1 MLSKSLC
8 SRKIYLQQYFHRVWI
23 FYHFFKS
30 AYFQCSSWTLIYIS
44 IQLRL
49 NMKLETLS
57 PKINLH
63 VLMLLKMTPYNEI
76 GPHNISQMP
85 GVNIQVSSYK
95 KFEVTHVSKRG
106 ILISHF
112 IKGENIGRM
121 EMYLCLPLHTTHSD
135 TKFWSSLIYIQIIAY
150 VKSND
155 KYTVCWMKMNHVTT
169 PYPSPITSIIP
180 YLCFWSETCTPSP
193 SPSTCMIPYLFDG
206 SATCNP
212 RPSLITSTIPY
223 KMTVPVWWEWDI
235 VLLVSPS
242 LIPTPLSD
250 WIVSPDVSLWLSGL
264 SLLYWKKTR
273 HRKLCSS

>member
-135 TKFWSSLIYIQIIAY
+135 TEFWSSLIYIQIIAY

-180 YLCFWSETCTPSP
+180 YLCFGSETCTPSP
-193 SPSTCMIPYLFDG
+193 SPITCMIPYLFD
-206 SATCNP
+206 SSETCNP
-212 RPSLITSTIPY
+212 PP
-223 KMTVPVWWEWDI
+223 
-235 VLLVSPS
+235 SPS
-242 LIPTPLSD
+242 TYMISYLFDGSVTCNTPPPLPLPHYFYD
-250 WIVSPDVSLWLSGL
+250 TL
-264 SLLYWKKTR
+264 
-273 HRKLCSS
+273 